1 MAHRNLQDVTI
12 YQKWMK
18 ALKLQLKEV
27 YLKKT

>member
-1 MAHRNLQDVTI
+1 MAHRNLQDVTT

-18 ALKLQLKEV
+18 VLKLQLKEA